1 MKKTDIYKLILIMP
15 LVFLFSGCE
24 DFLDR
29 YPSTSVS
36 GINIYSSVET
46 SQAAL
51 NGLYN
56 DLQSGD
62 LTGRSTLLR
71 GDLKGCDF
79 FLLTST
85 GQYFTTEY
93 SYQDNVTNYGV
104 AGVIWAQGFQIIKD
118 CNVFIDGIS
127 GLDGDEDVINDME
140 AQATTIKAI
149 AYLELLQ
156 TFCYPPSF
164 TAIDSKYSLGLPVV
178 RTKDDN
184 VSAIEEF
191 PERQQLTEVFAYLEE
206 LLLDAADKINPSRAP
221 GFYIS
226 SNAIY
231 GILAN
236 VYLYQEKWSLAAS
249 AAVTASAGRSM
260 IEKADF
266 LTENYEENN
275 DEAIFELRYT
285 LTDNLADRMPGYVA
299 NKTVNEDGRHDAS
312 SKGYG
317 DIGASDTFLALLN
330 ENPEDIRIQ
339 LLHEDKTSTAPLSA
353 TDLVQ
358 GVDGYSARYYYKY
371 IGGREG
377 NVYLHNTPYL
387 RLPEILLTAAEAYSE
402 TGTQDVQALDY
413 LNRVYSKRTGTELT
427 GLTGDDLK
435 TAIFNERR
443 RELALEGHNIWD
455 YLRKSRSFTRDAS
468 HHTILTIDP
477 ATSAGRD
484 DPDFYKVV
492 APIPITE
499 MDANPNIRDQQ
510 NPGYS
515 PYQGSN

>member
-1 MKKTDIYKLILIMP
+1 MKKIEQYKFLLIIP
-15 LVFLFSGCE
+15 FIFLLSGCE
-24 DFLDR
+24 DFLNR

-36 GINIYSSVET
+36 GVNIYSSIET
-46 SQAAL
+46 CQAAL

-85 GQYFTTEY
+85 GQYYTTEY

-104 AGVIWAQGFQIIKD
+104 AGNIWAQGYQTIKD

-127 GLDGDEDVINDME
+127 AIEADESVINDMT
-140 AQATTIKAI
+140 AQSNTIKAI

-156 TFCYPPSF
+156 TFCYPPSM
-164 TAIDSKYSLGLPVV
+164 AEGDNKYSLGLPIV
-178 RTKDDN
+178 RTKADN
-184 VSAIEEF
+184 VAAIEEM
-191 PERQQLTEVFAYLEE
+191 PVRSSLSEVFEYIED
-206 LLLDAADKINPSRAP
+206 LLTDAAGKIDDSRAP
-221 GFYIS
+221 GYYIS
-226 SNAIY
+226 VNAIY

-236 VYLYQEKWSLAAS
+236 VYLYQEKWDEAAA
-249 AAVTASAGRSM
+249 AAVLASEGRTM
-260 IEKADF
+260 IERDAF
-266 LTENYEENN
+266 MTENFEQCN

-285 LTDNLADRMPGYVA
+285 LTDNLSDRMPGYVA
-299 NKTVNEDGRHDAS
+299 NKTVNENGRHDAS

-317 DIGASDTFLALLN
+317 DIGAADSFLALLN
-330 ENPEDIRIQ
+330 ENPNDIRIQ
-339 LLHEDKTSTAPLSA
+339 LLHEDKTSTAPLSE
-353 TDLVQ
+353 TVLVQ
-358 GVDGYSARYYYKY
+358 GVNGYSARYYYKY

-377 NVYLHNTPYL
+377 NVYLHDTPYL

-402 TGTQDVQALDY
+402 TGTHDGEALDY
-413 LNRVYSKRTGTELT
+413 LNRVYSKRTGTVLT
-427 GLTGDDLK
+427 DLSGDDLK

-455 YLRKSRSFTRDAS
+455 FLRKGRSFTRDAS
-468 HHTILTIDP
+468 HNTIITINP
-477 ATSAGRD
+477 ATQAGRD

-510 NPGYS
+510 NPGYTA
-515 PYQGSN
+515 YQGSN